1 MKLKTFL
8 IMSQILA
15 IVVSISLLGIT
26 NFYYMYRN
34 VKEEVYYKNDM
45 LARANAQHIS
55 EILEDAVRL
64 MLQIKDV
71 YESNNDK
78 EKDKVDEFIAQIVSR
93 EPFFES
99 MEILNSQG
107 NVVKTIPQN
116 SDLLDLNHSRYEFFQ
131 KIKDG
136 ENLYWSSSFV
146 SMQTG
151 RPTVILAMPMKD
163 GVLAGYLD
171 LQRISDLTDSF
182 SANYGKQLFLVV
194 TDAKGITIAHS
205 DLYKVL
211 QREWSSD
218 LFKLHFQMD
227 EPSPDYEIIHNGTK
241 YLASVQNLNDM
252 GWHVIVY
259 QASSE
264 AFAVLQR
271 IELFFIFTALISLI
285 AAIAFSWRKI
295 DNAFESLAKLNN
307 RFMKIAEGDFE
318 KQKVPEKFAEL
329 KEMSAYL
336 DHMTD
341 SIRER
346 DNQLHQL
353 AHKDILTDLPNRA
366 LFFKCLQEAVLDNEP
381 FALIFLDLDNFKMI
395 NDTYGHYRG
404 DQVLIKVT
412 EKLQE
417 LKEKNVLLAR
427 IGGDEF
433 VFLVRDW
440 QPERGIAWLNNLCE
454 KISGDIQ
461 IENLVFFAEASI
473 GISTYPKDSLKAD
486 ELLRF
491 ADMAMYQAKA
501 SGKNRYCFFTLEMS
515 RMIKRKND
523 LVEQLRNKN
532 VFDELALHYQPILTS
547 DGQKLRGF
555 EALLRWK
562 NKKMGIVS
570 PAEFIPIMEELGLI
584 QDVGR
589 WVLRN
594 ACENLAFL
602 HEKTNSRYIMSVN
615 VSALQLRD
623 KRLADDIADSL
634 NMFGLASDQLE
645 LEITES
651 AIIASL
657 DEANCILKKIK
668 ELGILISLDDF
679 GTGYSA
685 LSYLQKL
692 PIDTL
697 KIDRSFFV
705 DVMENEKSKAML
717 NGIISLAQNIKVD
730 VIAEGVEIVA
740 QAEIVK
746 EISCDYCQGY
756 LFSKP
761 MPAAETLIYCQT
773 FESKQFI

>member
-1 MKLKTFL
+1 M
-8 IMSQILA
+8 
-15 IVVSISLLGIT
+15 
-26 NFYYMYRN
+26 
-34 VKEEVYYKNDM
+34 
-45 LARANAQHIS
+45 
-55 EILEDAVRL
+55 
-64 MLQIKDV
+64 
-71 YESNNDK
+71 
-78 EKDKVDEFIAQIVSR
+78 
-93 EPFFES
+93 
-99 MEILNSQG
+99 
-107 NVVKTIPQN
+107 
-116 SDLLDLNHSRYEFFQ
+116 
-131 KIKDG
+131 
-136 ENLYWSSSFV
+136 
-146 SMQTG
+146 
-151 RPTVILAMPMKD
+151 
-163 GVLAGYLD
+163 
-171 LQRISDLTDSF
+171 
-182 SANYGKQLFLVV
+182 
-194 TDAKGITIAHS
+194 
-205 DLYKVL
+205 
-211 QREWSSD
+211 
-218 LFKLHFQMD
+218 
-227 EPSPDYEIIHNGTK
+227 
-241 YLASVQNLNDM
+241 
-252 GWHVIVY
+252 
-259 QASSE
+259 
-264 AFAVLQR
+264 
-271 IELFFIFTALISLI
+271 
-285 AAIAFSWRKI
+285 
-295 DNAFESLAKLNN
+295 
-307 RFMKIAEGDFE
+307 
-318 KQKVPEKFAEL
+318 
-329 KEMSAYL
+329 
-336 DHMTD
+336 
-341 SIRER
+341 
-346 DNQLHQL
+346 
-353 AHKDILTDLPNRA
+353 
-366 LFFKCLQEAVLDNEP
+366 
-381 FALIFLDLDNFKMI
+381 
-395 NDTYGHYRG
+395 
-404 DQVLIKVT
+404 
-412 EKLQE
+412 
-417 LKEKNVLLAR
+417 
-427 IGGDEF
+427 
-433 VFLVRDW
+433 
-440 QPERGIAWLNNLCE
+440 CE

-730 VIAEGVEIVA
+730 VIAEGVEIVE